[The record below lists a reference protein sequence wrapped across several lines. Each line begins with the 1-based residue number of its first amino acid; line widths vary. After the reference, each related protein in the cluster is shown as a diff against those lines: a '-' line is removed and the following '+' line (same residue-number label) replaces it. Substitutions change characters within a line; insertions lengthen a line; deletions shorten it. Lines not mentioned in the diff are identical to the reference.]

1 MTTMRFNIGTAFSAE
16 NPVARFVTVLAMMSN
31 DWLRIM
37 QEMVTLDSDEPETQA
52 RHIMLF
58 RQQAALHHEAAARLV
73 DAPSQ
78 FVEVRTFMD
87 GLPPEAAADR
97 DIVIGGIKP
106 SSPHYL
112 GDWHEAHRHVTFHHP
127 VLQRDRAAAGAEEL
141 HNGLTGAASHE
152 GTITWTEGQF
162 GSVRFGF
169 ADEVVVQWLPDAEKQ
184 ADLIERLRDS
194 ALALTRYAQRAAG
207 AYLQALPE
215 GSFSIESD

>member
-1 MTTMRFNIGTAFSAE
+1 MTTVRFDIGTAFPAE

-37 QEMVTLDSDEPETQA
+37 LQMVTVDGDDPETQA
-52 RHIMLF
+52 HHIMLF
-58 RQQAALHHEAAARLV
+58 REQAALHHEAADRLV
-73 DAPSQ
+73 DAPRQ
-78 FVEVRTFMD
+78 FAEIRTFMD
-87 GLPPEAAADR
+87 GLPSEATADR
-97 DIVIGGIKP
+97 AIILDGIDP

-112 GDWHEAHRHVTFHHP
+112 GDWYEAHRHVTFHYP

-141 HNGLTGAASHE
+141 HNALTAAASLE

-169 ADEVVVQWLPDAEKQ
+169 ADEVVVQWLPDAATQ
-184 ADLIERLRDS
+184 ANLIERLRDS
-194 ALALTRYAQRAAG
+194 ALALARYVQRATG

-215 GSFSIESD
+215 GSFRVESD